1 MSIKAGDLAHLSDFT
16 GSMAAAIEDEL
27 NRLLTAD
34 GLPALPLDDRP
45 ETRDRRRLFVAIA
58 RGVMRH
64 LVENRDAVTIDLG
77 AGTTVSPEIDVADIQ
92 EGS

>member
-1 MSIKAGDLAHLSDFT
+1 MSIKAGDLAHPADFT

-34 GLPALPLDDRP
+34 GLPALPLDDSP

-77 AGTTVSPEIDVADIQ
+77 VGTTVSPAIDVADI
-92 EGS
+92 